1 MLSFVS
7 YHSASSGGQ
16 RNTPTRSAGVLETLT
31 ERSYAC
37 PAPPLRWPAVRLIV
51 ARCEVSYSG
60 HERARS
66 NVVELSDVATLR
78 GLREEATTAERCDL
92 LAARFDCFALYRDP
106 VELVAYSTGNAPGG
120 LPRNGFK
127 AAPGLVRSRN
137 ESCVHQCLG
146 EPPSRHSGD
155 IGRQLGRPSS
165 MSNTM
170 STQYSAQDS

>member
-1 MLSFVS
+1 
-7 YHSASSGGQ
+7 
-16 RNTPTRSAGVLETLT
+16 
-31 ERSYAC
+31 
-37 PAPPLRWPAVRLIV
+37 VRLIV

-120 LPRNGFK
+120 LPRHDFK
-127 AAPGLVRSRN
+127 AAPGLVPFSERVLRSP
-137 ESCVHQCLG
+137 V
-146 EPPSRHSGD
+146 PW
-155 IGRQLGRPSS
+155 
-165 MSNTM
+165 
-170 STQYSAQDS
+170 